1 MREIKIKIVEI
12 KDEFLQR
19 CPSKG
24 KNIKTKAETGY
35 GNKHKSFLRRYN
47 IKEDNVKA

>member
-1 MREIKIKIVEI
+1 MNFFKDVPQKEKITK
-12 KDEFLQR
+12 QR
-19 CPSKG
+19 L
-24 KNIKTKAETGY
+24 KAGY